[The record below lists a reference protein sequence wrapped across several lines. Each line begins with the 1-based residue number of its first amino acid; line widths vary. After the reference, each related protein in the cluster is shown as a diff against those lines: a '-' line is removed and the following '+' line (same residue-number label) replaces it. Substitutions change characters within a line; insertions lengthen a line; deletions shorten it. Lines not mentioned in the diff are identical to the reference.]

1 MLIPLAIG
9 TRYCQA
15 GKLAAVTPTAAQ
27 TNKYYLIV
35 TASADCHVLA
45 KKLTQRQTSVG
56 NDALCAVEI
65 LGGGD

>member
-15 GKLAAVTPTAAQ
+15 GKPAAVTPTAAQ
-27 TNKYYLIV
+27 TNYLIV

-45 KKLTQRQTSVG
+45 KKKLTQRQTSVG

-65 LGGGD
+65 